1 MTVKPVARVVV
12 LNGHGRFS
20 EEIVQTQQASLWK
33 CSERITR

>member
-1 MTVKPVARVVV
+1 MIAKPVVLVVV